1 MTDLKFNILKLL
13 YNTYPL
19 RELSRMD
26 IFKSIPDDKLLIHN
40 ALKEL
45 QARDYIQLLVCSD
58 VFKLTSFG
66 AESFENVQEERDKAT
81 KKESQQRFD
90 NKISIAS
97 VLIPSITFLLGILFE
112 HFTDFVA
119 FLISLFK

>member
-1 MTDLKFNILKLL
+1 
-13 YNTYPL
+13 
-19 RELSRMD
+19 MD

-66 AESFENVQEERDKAT
+66 AELFENVQEERDKAT

-97 VLIPSITFLLGILFE
+97 VLIPSITFILGILFE
-112 HFTDFVA
+112 HCTDFIA